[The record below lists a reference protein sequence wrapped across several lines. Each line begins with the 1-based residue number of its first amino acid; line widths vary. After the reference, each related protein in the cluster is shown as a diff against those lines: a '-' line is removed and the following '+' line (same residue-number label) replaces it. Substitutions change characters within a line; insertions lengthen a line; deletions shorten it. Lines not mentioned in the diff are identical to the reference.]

1 MVYLTN
7 PLMIHIKLCQS
18 VHNADLNNLVFENMQ
33 VLLIG
38 DTPQG
43 GISVPLGRNLNSGMA

>member
-43 GISVPLGRNLNSGMA
+43 GISVPLGRNLNRGMA